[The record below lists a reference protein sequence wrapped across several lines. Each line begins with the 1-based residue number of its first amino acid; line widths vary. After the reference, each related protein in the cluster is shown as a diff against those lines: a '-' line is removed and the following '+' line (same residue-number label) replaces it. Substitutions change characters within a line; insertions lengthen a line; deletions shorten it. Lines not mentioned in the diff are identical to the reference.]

1 MGPQEGAQRFT
12 LNRFFGEGAGSKIL
26 HEEVEGSNTC
36 SVCFNFKTTNSKQA
50 RCWVSLKGDWRHKMF
65 RAK

>member
-26 HEEVEGSNTC
+26 HEEVKGSNTC
-36 SVCFNFKTTNSKQA
+36 SVCFNFKTTNSNRSDA
-50 RCWVSLKGDWRHKMF
+50 GFH
-65 RAK
+65 